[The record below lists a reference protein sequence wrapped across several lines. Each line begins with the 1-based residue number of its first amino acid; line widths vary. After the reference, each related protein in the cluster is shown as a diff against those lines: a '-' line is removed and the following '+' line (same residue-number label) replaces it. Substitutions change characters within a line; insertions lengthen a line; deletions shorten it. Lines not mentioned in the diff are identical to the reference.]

1 MTEDVAANEPFAVK
15 EIDLSANTILTA
27 NFLASYTNGGPLS
40 GDFAEAWFTV
50 PVFGD
55 KVNVTIGAKATLD
68 GNVSLFFGQPT
79 DASLGGGGGALATT
93 PRSGAFATGPLRSQ
107 PDPTY
112 LFLTANWT
120 TSAGSEPQ
128 LVVTSGGTQIQ
139 EPDFAIHDIDI
150 VSALSTAF
158 SETVVIQNPG
168 ATAWS
173 LGLVDSSGLGTVS
186 FTSATPDPAP
196 TIASFSVRMWEAAEL
211 VSPDCFRSLPS
222 MRRR

>member
-1 MTEDVAANEPFAVK
+1 MTEDVAVNEPFAVK

-79 DASLGGGGGALATT
+79 DASLGGGGRALATT

-128 LVVTSGGTQIQ
+128 LVVTSGAGET
-139 EPDFAIHDIDI
+139 
-150 VSALSTAF
+150 SAT
-158 SETVVIQNPG
+158 G
-168 ATAWS
+168 ATGTGGKVDRPREILAFEHACMLALPGLSVWS
-173 LGLVDSSGLGTVS
+173 DLDVERPCRAGLVCNMPCFVGNCCGCDENSSGLVLKRSRAHGTS
-186 FTSATPDPAP
+186 IT
-196 TIASFSVRMWEAAEL
+196 ASITM
-211 VSPDCFRSLPS
+211 
-222 MRRR
+222 

>member
-1 MTEDVAANEPFAVK
+1 MTEDVAVNEPFAVK

-68 GNVSLFFGQPT
+68 SNVSLFFGQPT
-79 DASLGGGGGALATT
+79 DASLGGGGRALATT

-128 LVVTSGGTQIQ
+128 LVVTSGAGET
-139 EPDFAIHDIDI
+139 
-150 VSALSTAF
+150 SAT
-158 SETVVIQNPG
+158 G
-168 ATAWS
+168 ATGTGGKVDRPREILAFEHACMLS
-173 LGLVDSSGLGTVS
+173 YQVSPYGLTSTLNDHAERGWFATCHASSAIAVGAMKKSSGLVLKRSRAHGTS
-186 FTSATPDPAP
+186 IT
-196 TIASFSVRMWEAAEL
+196 ASITM
-211 VSPDCFRSLPS
+211 
-222 MRRR
+222 

>member
-93 PRSGAFATGPLRSQ
+93 RRSGAFAIVERVRNLRHELG
-107 PDPTY
+107 D
-112 LFLTANWT
+112 
-120 TSAGSEPQ
+120 GRR
-128 LVVTSGGTQIQ
+128 
-139 EPDFAIHDIDI
+139 DDAIGDRG
-150 VSALSTAF
+150 V
-158 SETVVIQNPG
+158 E
-168 ATAWS
+168 
-173 LGLVDSSGLGTVS
+173 
-186 FTSATPDPAP
+186 
-196 TIASFSVRMWEAAEL
+196 
-211 VSPDCFRSLPS
+211 
-222 MRRR
+222 RRHQ